1 MTSKNLIHRYNNAEN
16 FKKFF
21 LKILLIIYFVIHDF
35 SKNKLQIKAASL
47 SFVSIL
53 AVIPAFTLILGISQF
68 FGANKFIEK
77 MLFKSFQSQ
86 KQVFNYIVDLSEQLL
101 INAKHGLIAIVS
113 VVLIIWTVLRVII
126 WLKKIL
132 DIIWTDSRKLTIFDR
147 IKRYFLFFIVPFFLL
162 IVSAIVG
169 IAIKIIINRFLN
181 EGTLLYEYF
190 SPFLLFL
197 IKILPFLVVCFALM
211 LIYKVAPYSKVKI
224 RYALISGFLIGLA
237 YQIVQYFYVHFQL
250 GVSNYNAV
258 YGVFA
263 IIPLFL
269 IWTQLNWTLV
279 LFGAQ
284 LTFTLQNFKMRIA

>member
-1 MTSKNLIHRYNNAEN
+1 MTGKNLLYHYNNAEK
-16 FKKFF
+16 FKRFF
-21 LKILLIIYFVIHDF
+21 LKIILIIYFTIKDF
-35 SKNKLQIKAASL
+35 SKNKLHLKAASL

-68 FGANKFIEK
+68 FGANKFVEK

-86 KQVFNYIVDLSEQLL
+86 KEVFNYIVDLSEQLL
-101 INAKHGLIAIVS
+101 VNAKHGLIAIVS
-113 VVLIIWTVLRVII
+113 AILIVWTVLRVII

-132 DIIWTDSRKLTIFDR
+132 DIIWNYSQELTIFDR
-147 IKRYFLFFIVPFFLL
+147 LKRYFLFFIVPFFLL
-162 IVSAIVG
+162 IVSAIIG
-169 IAIKIIINRFLN
+169 IAIKVIINKFLN
-181 EGTLLYEYF
+181 ENALLYEYF

-224 RYALISGFLIGLA
+224 KYALITGFIIGLA

-284 LTFTLQNFKMRIA
+284 LTFTLQNFKEKIA